1 MAPLSFRLGRVAP
14 RSETGKIA
22 SILVESLASPLALE
36 RRRMEN
42 RVITL
47 AKKEPIAVVEMLLH
61 FYDSDIERVR
71 DSIKSCLL
79 EISKMFE
86 AKETII
92 ESLTNSDK
100 NIRKGAKLIIPD
112 IWGPP
117 STPYSTLFE
126 QTYQMIQ
133 IAKEKD
139 IPVEDI
145 ETLMDLSKQT
155 FLDGESMK
163 AINDIGTCLE
173 FVKRRYKNSESLK
186 VYIADMLK
194 LSPDIQKSGVTI
206 VNFNES
212 LKTVIKVSKK
222 RSFDFTQEV
231 IDQRIMEMELKDQL
245 RSMGQLVKET
255 VRIRPVIEMA
265 SLSVK
270 DERLIFR
277 MAEVFESVNTKN
289 LSGNPSKSIET
300 LHEFL
305 FKDFEWYYDDEVI
318 TRLSEGDM
326 SAMLTIYMLG
336 ISVLKVV
343 SSIIPS
349 VSEEIY
355 QKYYRDL
362 EGSVSIYTVMWPELV
377 MELAKGMTPEK

>member
-1 MAPLSFRLGRVAP
+1 LGKPAP
-14 RSETGKIA
+14 RSETAKIG
-22 SILVESLASPLALE
+22 SILVESLGSPLALE

-42 RVITL
+42 RVINL
-47 AKKEPIAVVEMLLH
+47 AKKEPAAVVEMLLKY
-61 FYDSDIERVR
+61 YDSDIERVR
-71 DSIKSCLL
+71 ESIKTCLL
-79 EISKMFE
+79 EASKMSE
-86 AKETII
+86 AKEAII
-92 ESLTNSDK
+92 ESLTSPDK
-100 NIRKGAKLIIPD
+100 NVRKGVKLIIPD

-126 QTYQMIQ
+126 QTFQMIQ
-133 IAKEKD
+133 LAKEKD

-155 FLDGESMK
+155 FLDGEGMK

-186 VYIADMLK
+186 VYISDMLK
-194 LSPDIQKSGVTI
+194 LSPDIQKRGVTI

-212 LKTVIKVSKK
+212 LKTVIRASKT

-231 IDQRIMEMELKDQL
+231 IDQRIMEIELKDQL
-245 RSMGQLVKET
+245 RSLGQLVKET
-255 VRIRPVIEMA
+255 IRSRPVIEMA

-270 DERLIFR
+270 DEKLIIK
-277 MAEVFESVNTKN
+277 MADIFDSVNTRN
-289 LSGNPSKSIET
+289 LAGNPSKSIET
-300 LHEFL
+300 MHEFL

-318 TRLSEGDM
+318 KRLSEGDM
-326 SAMLTIYMLG
+326 SAILTIYMMG

-377 MELAKGMTPEK
+377 MELAKGLTPRE